1 MINQQSTK
9 EKKPYE
15 QMTNLIWL
23 ALKISRPELTL
34 EQTKNI
40 IINTGNHLQLEK
52 LQNDHH
58 HIFRNQ

>member
-15 QMTNLIWL
+15 QITNLIWL
-23 ALKISRPELTL
+23 ALKISMPELTL

-52 LQNDHH
+52 LQND
-58 HIFRNQ
+58 